1 MRTSFTYEGKRY
13 WIRGKSPEDVA
24 AKKALKLRDLAEQV
38 KIESTM
44 LTRAWALEWLETYK
58 RDYVIDKSYNDYKS
72 RLTRHILPHIGHLQL
87 RQVKPIH
94 LRKIMQ
100 EMKGYSGS
108 RIDKV
113 HQCVCQLFAA
123 AWEND
128 LIRDN
133 PAKGLKKP
141 AGDRGSHRS
150 ITPQEREIILR
161 VAETHQHGLWV
172 LVMLYCGL
180 RTGETARVR
189 VKDFDHKGKKL
200 YIDGTKTSN
209 ASRYVPVPQELL
221 DKVKALGKDPFEHVF
236 TNDDGI
242 PIKPHN
248 RGRMWKSFKKA
259 MHVEMGGKLYNRA
272 VVPPYLVADDLVP
285 YCLRHTYCTD
295 LQDAGIPINVAKELM
310 GHSDISLTAKIYTHY
325 TDVSFQSAADK
336 LESYRSRN
344 GTPNG
349 TLYTCQQP
357 LRGDKPTKKAAK

>member
-13 WIRGKSPEDVA
+13 WIRGTSPEDLA
-24 AKKALKLRDLAEQV
+24 AKKALKLRDLEEQV
-38 KIESTM
+38 KIESAM
-44 LTRAWALEWLETYK
+44 LTRDWATEWLETYK
-58 RDYVIDKSYNDYKS
+58 RDYVIDKSYKDYKS
-72 RLTRHILPHIGHLQL
+72 RLNRHILPHIGYLQL
-87 RQVKPIH
+87 KQVKPIH

-128 LIRDN
+128 LIKDD
-133 PAKGLKKP
+133 PSKGLKKP
-141 AGDRGSHRS
+141 AGPRGSHRS
-150 ITPQEREIILR
+150 ITAHEREIILK
-161 VAETHQHGLWV
+161 VAENHKHGLWI
-172 LVMLYCGL
+172 LIMLYCGL

-189 VKDFDHKGKKL
+189 IKDFDFKGKKL

-209 ASRYVPVPQELL
+209 APRYVPVPEEIL
-221 DKVKALGKDPFEHVF
+221 DKIKALGKGPFDFVF
-236 TNDDGI
+236 TNKDGV

-259 MHVEMGGKLYNRA
+259 MHIEMGGRIYRNA
-272 VVPPYLVADDLVP
+272 IVPPYVVAEDLVP

-310 GHSDISLTAKIYTHY
+310 GHSDIYLTAKIYTHY
-325 TDVSFQSAADK
+325 TDVSFRDAADK
-336 LESYRSRN
+336 LESYRSNN
-344 GTPNG
+344 GTASG
-349 TLYTCQQP
+349 TLNTCQQD
-357 LRGDKPTKKAAK
+357 LQRDKGPEKVAK